1 VAICL
6 VQRAV
11 PLRRLGLDFM
21 AILHDMLLIKLRD
34 QVSRRHILRPRH
46 CCVVLATFLTLLVDQ
61 AAAQAGRPEVDYDR
75 ENDYYAA
82 ISTGRHKAV
91 EQYHL
96 GPCEQNLSARNF
108 RKAIAECDFILKI
121 FPNHPRALLLTVKTC
136 EQWKSPECRL
146 DEAFERA
153 IAINPK
159 ASATFVLNGIYLHG
173 AKQYSKARQSY
184 ERALELD
191 ADSINAHYNLG
202 LACVELKD
210 YACANEHAQRAY
222 ALGST
227 LPGLRDKLQKAG
239 QWKPVAPKQSS
250 LPEVPPNPSR
260 LAAAD

>member
-1 VAICL
+1 MVLI
-6 VQRAV
+6 
-11 PLRRLGLDFM
+11 RLGEQ
-21 AILHDMLLIKLRD
+21 I
-34 QVSRRHILRPRH
+34 SRRHILRPRH
-46 CCVVLATFLTLLVDQ
+46 FCVVLATFLAVLVDQ
-61 AAAQAGRPEVDYDR
+61 AAAQTGRPDVDYGR

-82 ISTGRHKAV
+82 IITGRHKAV
-91 EQYHL
+91 EQFHL
-96 GPCEQNLSARNF
+96 GPCERSLSARNY
-108 RKAIAECDFILKI
+108 RKAIAECDFILRI

-146 DEAFERA
+146 DEVFERA

-173 AKQYSKARQSY
+173 AKQFAKARQSY

-191 ADSINAHYNLG
+191 TDSMNAHYNLG
-202 LACVELKD
+202 LACLELKD

-239 QWKPVAPKQSS
+239 QWKPAAPKQSS
-250 LPEVPPNPSR
+250 LPEAPPYSSR
-260 LAAAD
+260 PAAAG